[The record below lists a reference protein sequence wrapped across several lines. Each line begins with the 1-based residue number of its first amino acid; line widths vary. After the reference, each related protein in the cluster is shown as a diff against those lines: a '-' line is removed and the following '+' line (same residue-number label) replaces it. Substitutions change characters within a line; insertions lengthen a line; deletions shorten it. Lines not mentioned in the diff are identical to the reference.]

1 MEKKHKVL
9 IMRCADYDPEKIYGI
24 VSEGMQELNVRPTG
38 RVLLK
43 PNVVIAHPEVF
54 PHAFT
59 RKEFLD
65 GVIAAT
71 KARSENVREVAV
83 GERSGITLPT
93 RWAFKNA
100 GYPEILKKHKTR
112 AYYFDEVR
120 QVPLELKKRAALRNN
135 IFIPKPIAQADFLIN
150 LPKFKAHPWCRLT
163 LSLKNFI
170 GIQDDRHRL
179 VDHNIFLEH
188 KIADLQ
194 EVIQPKFI
202 AIDGIVAGQKMML
215 TPTPF
220 PMGAIVMGTNS
231 CAVDTVGC
239 HMVHANPK
247 EIKHLRYAS
256 ERGFGPINIDE
267 IEVAGDFPLEEVRD
281 KARDF
286 GFCMEHIDTYF
297 GKDSNLSC
305 NVGAFPEKHSPDY
318 CWGGCPG
325 ALQEAMHI
333 FKAYYPDVNTEMKKV
348 RYVVGKLDA
357 PLELD
362 KDEKV
367 IFAGNCT
374 SWAGK
379 IDGKDVRIESSYRP
393 PSRVDEKKT
402 ESNDLLLKTW
412 KTLWSCFKNRNSSYI
427 HAKGCPV
434 SVGDHVHY
442 LSAVGKIKNVNF
454 DGKMAIP
461 LNIAYWRM
469 RANRFLNRFFG

>member
-1 MEKKHKVL
+1 
-9 IMRCADYDPEKIYGI
+9 MRCDDYDPEKIAAI
-24 VSEGMQELNVRPTG
+24 VREGMEELNVRPTG
-38 RVLLK
+38 RILLK

-65 GVIAAT
+65 GVISAT
-71 KARSENVREVAV
+71 KEKAVNTREVAV
-83 GERSGITLPT
+83 GERSGITVPT

-100 GYPEILKKHKTR
+100 GYPEILKKHKIR

-120 QVPLELKKRAALRNN
+120 QVSLKLEKKAALRDN
-135 IFIPKPIAQADFLIN
+135 IFIPKPIAQTDFLIN

-202 AIDGIVAGQKMML
+202 AIDGIIAGQKMML

-239 HMVHANPK
+239 HMVHVNP
-247 EIKHLRYAS
+247 EDIIHLRYAS
-256 ERGFGPINIDE
+256 ERGFGPINIEE
-267 IEVAGDFPLEEVRD
+267 IEVSGDFPLEEVRE
-281 KARDF
+281 KAQNF
-286 GFCMEHIDTYF
+286 GFCMEHIDSYF
-297 GKDSNLSC
+297 GEDSNLTC
-305 NVGAFPEKHSPDY
+305 NVGTFPEKHSPDY

-333 FKAYYPDVNTEMKKV
+333 FKGYYPDVNREMKKV
-348 RYVVGKLDA
+348 RYVVGKVNT

-374 SWAGK
+374 SWEGK
-379 IDGKDVRIESSYRP
+379 INGEDVKIESSYQP
-393 PSRVDEKKT
+393 PSAVDEKKSK
-402 ESNDLLLKTW
+402 SNDLLLKTW
-412 KTLWSCFKNRNSSYI
+412 KTLWACFKNKNSRYI
-427 HAKGCPV
+427 RAKGCPV

-442 LSAVGKIKNVNF
+442 LSAIGKINNVNF
-454 DGKMAIP
+454 DRRMIIP
-461 LNIAYWRM
+461 VNIAYWRM
-469 RANRFLNRFFG
+469 RTNRLLNRLIG